1 MNKVFLAV
9 VVAVMGTLSS
19 LMAAPVKNVTVDHS
33 SKEAIVDSFLKASAY
48 EDGEALWQTFL
59 PVKLKKQRDLQTL
72 KKSSIENYFR
82 GCPASARA
90 ELRKIVNTP
99 EWKKL
104 IDEYLKDW
112 DKYIIKVDGKWYID
126 MWKMLG
132 QEYSNVKIPS
142 CPGFVD
148 HSNPTRLVLS
158 FLLGVYYEK
167 DELLW
172 DCFSP
177 EFRKAAAPQSGMKTP
192 KGIAK
197 MVKQSMPQNILIPAI
212 KVAASGEMNAEGGV
226 LPGMKFV
233 KINGKWY
240 IAPAGR

>member
-9 VVAVMGTLSS
+9 VVAVMGTLAS

-59 PVKLKKQRDLQTL
+59 PLKLKKQRDLQSL

-132 QEYSNVKIPS
+132 QEFSNVKIPP
-142 CPGFVD
+142 CPRFVD
-148 HSNPTRLVLS
+148 HSSPTRLVLS
-158 FLLGVYYEK
+158 FLLSVYYENDK
-167 DELLW
+167 LMW

-177 EFRKAAAPQSGMKTP
+177 ELRKSAEAKTGGKAPR
-192 KGIAK
+192 GIARAT
-197 MVKQSMPQNILIPAI
+197 KQSMPRNVLVPAI
-212 KVAASGEMNAEGGV
+212 KVAAFGEINVEEGV

-240 IAPAGR
+240 IAPAER